1 MLLLVREEN
10 AVDETKGRSCE
21 RTRRGTKL
29 SVGTAVTT
37 TADNINLCY

>member
-21 RTRRGTKL
+21 GTRRGRKL

-37 TADNINLCY
+37 AYDTINLCY